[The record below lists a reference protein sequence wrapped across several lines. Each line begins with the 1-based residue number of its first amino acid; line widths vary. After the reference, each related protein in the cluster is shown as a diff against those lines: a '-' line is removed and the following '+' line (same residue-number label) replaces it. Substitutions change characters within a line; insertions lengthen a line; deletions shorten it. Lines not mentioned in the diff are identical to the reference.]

1 MKSYAVGADMHR
13 RIMDV
18 FVAMRC
24 TLASLAPLLS
34 RIETTELR
42 QLRLEDAQARN
53 EERFKLILDAMQ
65 DKRFPPLSI
74 SNVGGGMIELE
85 DRIVRFVARCIKVCA
100 VLSAKFSPPV

>member
-1 MKSYAVGADMHR
+1 MAVLKSETAITVSI

-18 FVAMRC
+18 FVAMRR

-34 RIETTELR
+34 RIETTERR

-65 DKRFPPLSI
+65 DKKFPPQKWKNECCQCGS
-74 SNVGGGMIELE
+74 
-85 DRIVRFVARCIKVCA
+85 VAKSQFQFPMGVA
-100 VLSAKFSPPV
+100 A